1 MRQAGI
7 ADTNP
12 GHPDLIALAEA
23 GVTDAEAQGA
33 AHTAKERG
41 KGFAYA
47 IGTLKRQRIEAAQ
60 AAQQMHH
67 GAMPQRSPTQRE
79 SDAITAGYMTGAIPM
94 PDAQPLPAAN
104 NLETIDVESR
114 LIAP

>member
-33 AHTAKERG
+33 ARAAVERG
-41 KGFAYA
+41 KGRFAYVL
-47 IGTLKRQRIEAAQ
+47 GTIKGQRIEAAQ
-60 AAQQMHH
+60 AAQQMHQ
-67 GAMPQRSPTQRE
+67 GAMPQRQPTQAELNTLAAGVAMGMYKPGDFAGETQPETVDVQAIR
-79 SDAITAGYMTGAIPM
+79 ITA
-94 PDAQPLPAAN
+94 
-104 NLETIDVESR
+104 
-114 LIAP
+114 